1 MKHLLVALCF
11 PFLTGCA
18 FLDYFRDPVITERV
32 VKVPIE
38 ALQSCA
44 LLEKTVLNTVDEALI
59 ENIEL
64 YKNYTICARKQDD
77 SIKLIKKFA
86 NIKE

>member
-1 MKHLLVALCF
+1 
-11 PFLTGCA
+11 
-18 FLDYFRDPVITERV
+18 VITEKI
-32 VKVPIE
+32 VKVPAE

-44 LLEKTVLNTVDEALI
+44 LLEKTVILSVDEALM

-64 YKNYTICARKQDD
+64 YKNYAICARKQDD

-86 NIKE
+86 NIEE